1 VAPAANALLKLNQQ
15 GPRASNPSQ
24 GPCACC
30 LIKSALFTYI
40 HTYIHACIHVV
51 VTRLIVLTNDVGRTT
66 RLGSFETMPIH
77 LLLFYGALNSL
88 PQITESRPSDQF

>member
-1 VAPAANALLKLNQQ
+1 VAPAANALDLKPAGSQSIKPFTGSVRVLLNQVC
-15 GPRASNPSQ
+15 S
-24 GPCACC
+24 
-30 LIKSALFTYI
+30 IHI

-51 VTRLIVLTNDVGRTT
+51 VTRLTVLTNDVGRTT